1 MEDDDDDT
9 VPLAADAAGDLSGAA
24 QPAATSVPHTG
35 KQVEFRALGGKKPRH
50 YVKQKPAEYVTAKVC
65 CAVCVLTV
73 CVIVRAATCWGVY
86 ASTRRPHS
94 PNPHCNATPPP
105 PMLHLYRPLY
115 WEESDRSHRSFWRG
129 LVGGPSLLPAPPALR
144 TEWGPTALPV
154 HCGLPSMLPPPVP
167 LVLCEVVCCCCC
179 NHRLKAAPSGSFKKQ
194 EDRAKLQ
201 AELAPVHRA
210 QVAGQL
216 LGAFARSCVQLEA
229 PVPSLQ
235 AAGELLLRYLEQ
247 FQEAVAALLANSA
260 DISAGRW

>member
-94 PNPHCNATPPP
+94 PNPHCNATPPLP
-105 PMLHLYRPLY
+105 CSTSTDRCTGRSQTGRTGPFGGGWSEVRRFYRLHPHCAL
-115 WEESDRSHRSFWRG
+115 S
-129 LVGGPSLLPAPPALR
+129 GGPLPYQCTVGCPACCRLPSPLCCVKLCVVAVAITGSKLPPLGLSRSKRTGRSCKQNSPPCTGPRWQASCWVLLHARVSSWRPQFPACR
-144 TEWGPTALPV
+144 LPV
-154 HCGLPSMLPPPVP
+154 NYC
-167 LVLCEVVCCCCC
+167 
-179 NHRLKAAPSGSFKKQ
+179 
-194 EDRAKLQ
+194 
-201 AELAPVHRA
+201 
-210 QVAGQL
+210 
-216 LGAFARSCVQLEA
+216 
-229 PVPSLQ
+229 
-235 AAGELLLRYLEQ
+235 
-247 FQEAVAALLANSA
+247 
-260 DISAGRW
+260 

>member
-94 PNPHCNATPPP
+94 PNPHCNATPP
-105 PMLHLYRPLY
+105 
-115 WEESDRSHRSFWRG
+115 SH
-129 LVGGPSLLPAPPALR
+129 APPLQTVVLGGVRQVAQVLLEGAGRRSVASTGFPLALR

-216 LGAFARSCVQLEA
+216 LGAFARTCVQLEA

>member
-9 VPLAADAAGDLSGAA
+9 VPADAAGDLSGAA

-129 LVGGPSLLPAPPALR
+129 LVGGPSLLPASHSHCALSGGPLPYQCTVGCPACCRLPSPLCCVKLCVVAVAITGSKLPPLGLSRSKR
-144 TEWGPTALPV
+144 TGRSCKQNSPPCTGPRWQASCWVLLHARVSSWRPQFPACRLPV
-154 HCGLPSMLPPPVP
+154 NYC
-167 LVLCEVVCCCCC
+167 
-179 NHRLKAAPSGSFKKQ
+179 
-194 EDRAKLQ
+194 
-201 AELAPVHRA
+201 
-210 QVAGQL
+210 
-216 LGAFARSCVQLEA
+216 
-229 PVPSLQ
+229 
-235 AAGELLLRYLEQ
+235 
-247 FQEAVAALLANSA
+247 
-260 DISAGRW
+260 